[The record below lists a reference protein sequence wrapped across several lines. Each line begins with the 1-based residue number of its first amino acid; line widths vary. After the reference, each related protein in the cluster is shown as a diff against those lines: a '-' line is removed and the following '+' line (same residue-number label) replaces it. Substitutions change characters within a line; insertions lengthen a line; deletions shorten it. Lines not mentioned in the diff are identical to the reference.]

1 MRLVIG
7 ISGAS
12 GALYGTRLL
21 EVLKNKKIE
30 THLIVTNWGTEIIK
44 HETGLSVDYVKTLAS
59 KVYNDNDLAS
69 DVSSGSFKF
78 DAMIIIPCSMKTIA
92 GIASGY
98 SSTLLTRVADVALKE
113 KRKLILV
120 PRETPL
126 SAIHLKNMLTLSR
139 LGVVILPAMP
149 AFYHIPKSIND
160 LSNHIVG
167 KVLDQLEINHN
178 LYKRWQNEIQPKI
191 TKQIE

>member
-30 THLIVTNWGTEIIK
+30 THLIVTNWGAEIIR

-59 KVYNDNDLAS
+59 HVYDDNDLAS

-149 AFYHIPKSIND
+149 AFYHKPKSIND

-167 KVLDQLEINHN
+167 KVLDQLDIKHN
-178 LYKRWQNEIQPKI
+178 LFKRWQNEIEP
-191 TKQIE
+191 